1 MAGRPA
7 KSSLSMPKAKV
18 SKLDQQEID
27 EQHKALDR
35 VAEIQ
40 GVIDDL
46 NEQASE
52 EILKVEQKYNQAR
65 KPHFQERAEIIK
77 KIPAFWAT
85 TVSVHMCW
93 WALFR
98 VMRICYLNLR
108 AYVSYHVILNK
119 MFSY

>member
-7 KSSLSMPKAKV
+7 KSNLSMPKAKL

-46 NEQASE
+46 NEKASE
-52 EILKVEQKYNQAR
+52 EILKVEQKYNQSR
-65 KPHFQERAEIIK
+65 KPYFQQRAEVIK

-98 VMRICYLNLR
+98 LMRFVIFSTLARVCY
-108 AYVSYHVILNK
+108 SYHLIP
-119 MFSY
+119 